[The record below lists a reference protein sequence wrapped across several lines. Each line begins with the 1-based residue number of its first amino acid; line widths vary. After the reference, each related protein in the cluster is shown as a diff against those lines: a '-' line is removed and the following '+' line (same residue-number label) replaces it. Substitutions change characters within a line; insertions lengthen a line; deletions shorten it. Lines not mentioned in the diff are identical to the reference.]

1 MAIINQGMQVLIHKR
16 AQKKFQRLCDAE
28 LKERLKDA
36 FGLLS
41 NPFSLDTIKIK
52 GEENT
57 YRSRIGKYRILFI
70 IDGGTVFIVDFDT
83 RGKVYK

>member
-1 MAIINQGMQVLIHKR
+1 MKVLIHKR
-16 AQKKFQRLCDAE
+16 AQKKFQGLSDSE
-28 LKERLKDA
+28 LKERIGEA

-41 NPFSLDTIKIK
+41 EPFSLDTIKIK

-57 YRSRIGKYRILFI
+57 YRTRIGKYRILFI
-70 IDGGTVFIVDFDT
+70 IEENTVFIVDFDT

>member
-1 MAIINQGMQVLIHKR
+1 MQVLIHKR
-16 AQKKFQRLCDAE
+16 AQRKFQKLGDAE

-57 YRSRIGKYRILFI
+57 YRTRIGKYRILFI
-70 IDGGTVFIVDFDT
+70 VEENLVFIVDFDT
-83 RGKVYK
+83 RGKGYK

>member
-1 MAIINQGMQVLIHKR
+1 MQVLIHKR
-16 AQKKFQRLCDAE
+16 AQKKFQGLGDAE
-28 LKERLKDA
+28 LKERIREA

-41 NPFSLDTIKIK
+41 EPFSLDTIKIK

-57 YRSRIGKYRILFI
+57 YRTRIGKYRILFI
-70 IDGGTVFIVDFDT
+70 IEENTVFIVDFDT